1 MSAQLQFDVAV
12 IGAGPGGYVAAIR
25 AAQLGLKVA
34 VIERDPRYGGTCTL
48 RGCIP
53 TKALLRDAHLLHEV
67 RKAVQQG
74 MFKTGPVDFDFDKIQ
89 ARKNDIIAKS
99 HRGIEYLF
107 KKNKITAIKGAAT
120 LLAANRIHV
129 AGDTAA
135 EVEARNIIIATGSE
149 AKSLP
154 GYDVNEDRIISNVG
168 ALDMAAVPQSLVVV
182 GAGAVGV
189 EFASLYNTFGT
200 KVTLLEAVPHLVP
213 LEDEDVS
220 KELRRV
226 FTRKGI
232 DVHTG
237 AKLQSAKA
245 SGAGVEVAF
254 QTDSGEAK
262 AVTADK
268 LLMATGR
275 APNTAGIGLETLGIV
290 TERGFIKVD
299 RYMQTN
305 VAGVYAIGDVVP
317 SPQLAHVAFQEGV
330 IAAEKIAGQNP
341 AAINY
346 LHVPNCTYCDPQ
358 IASVGLTEA
367 KAVAAGHKVKI
378 GKFPFT
384 AVAKARIED
393 ATDGFVK
400 IVATEEDGEILGV
413 HMIGAGV
420 TEMIAEGVTAM
431 GLEGTVGDLTHL
443 IHAHPTLS
451 ESVHEA
457 LEGVFGAPIHM

>member
-1 MSAQLQFDVAV
+1 MSAQPSFDVAI

-25 AAQLGLKVA
+25 ASQLGLKAV
-34 VIERDPRYGGTCTL
+34 VIERDSRLGGTCTL

-67 RKAVQQG
+67 KKALQQG
-74 MFKTGPVDFDFDKIQ
+74 LFKSGAFEFDFEKIQ
-89 ARKNDIIAKS
+89 ARKNDIIGKS
-99 HRGIEYLF
+99 NKGIDYLF
-107 KKNKITAIKGAAT
+107 RKNKVTVVRGSAT
-120 LLAANRIHV
+120 LLSANRIRV
-129 AGDTAA
+129 AGDAPT

-149 AKSLP
+149 AKPLP
-154 GYDVNEDRIISNVG
+154 GYTVDEKQIITNVG
-168 ALDMAAVPQSLVVV
+168 ALDMATVPQSLVVV

-189 EFASLYNTFGT
+189 EFASIYNAFGT
-200 KVTLLEAVPHLVP
+200 KVTLLEALPQLVP
-213 LEDEDVS
+213 LEDEEVA

-232 DVHTG
+232 DCHT
-237 AKLQSAKA
+237 SARLESA
-245 SGAGVEVAF
+245 TTTPAGVEVVFLA
-254 QTDSGEAK
+254 DNGERK
-262 AVTADK
+262 TLTAEK

-275 APNTAGIGLETLGIV
+275 APNTSGIGLEALGIAMD
-290 TERGFIKVD
+290 RNYIKVD

-317 SPQLAHVAFQEGV
+317 TPQLAHVAFHEGV
-330 IAAEKIAGQNP
+330 VAVERIAGKNP
-341 AAINY
+341 PAINY

-358 IASVGLTEA
+358 IASVGLSEA
-367 KAVAAGHKVKI
+367 KAAGAGHKVKT

-400 IVATEEDGEILGV
+400 IVANEEDGEILGV
-413 HMIGAGV
+413 HMIGSGV
-420 TEMIAEGVTAM
+420 TELITEGVTAM
-431 GLEGTVGDLTHL
+431 GLEGAVADMVHL

-457 LEGVFGAPIHM
+457 LEAVFGAAIHI

>member
-107 KKNKITAIKGAAT
+107 KKNKITVIKGAAT